1 MKQLQ
6 TIYTNQEELRKTLT
20 EWKKELENTDHK
32 AIAHIFQR
40 YDAMPESYSVY
51 QEITGLFRE
60 ILPDVAFAVFS
71 GAGVIADQKITENSF
86 TVTLTVFEDKNSH
99 AEIRLLSMEDPE
111 TTREILRNQIFNKQ
125 DLCGIEII
133 SALTWEKMFALMEI
147 LDELPESI
155 SIFGGVA
162 VSDAGCPSYVASSD
176 DHSMIDAFLI
186 TTYCGTDM
194 HIMTSRVNGWKHIGF
209 PIKVTHSVEDVIYT
223 LNDEP
228 AYNIYRRYLKIPND
242 RNFFYNALEFP
253 FEITEPNGNT
263 YIRHAKSSTENG
275 AIVMSSFVPE
285 GSTVR
290 FSYGDPE
297 AIRQDVRMQVK
308 ATAEFRP
315 EILIMCNCL
324 GRKLFWGDDASIDI
338 SPFLTIAPMSGACFL
353 GEILRYQGKTYLNNL
368 SLVVVAFR
376 EGDISEHPESG
387 YSDSDSG
394 VLSLASRLASFIN
407 TMTGELQDA
416 NEQLTILLK
425 QATTDALTGIY
436 NRGEITRKIDECF
449 LLSKNGKTWSLI
461 MMDIDDFKQ
470 INDEYGHAEGDNVL
484 KTVTYVIQNTIER
497 LYPVASLGRW
507 GGEEFMILLPD
518 ANSQQAASFAEII
531 RLAVQ
536 ETHFN
541 ENRHITMSFGVTEY
555 IENEKIYDTFIR
567 VDKAL
572 YMVKNSGKNAV
583 KVL

>member
-1 MKQLQ
+1 MKQIQ
-6 TIYTNQEELRKTLT
+6 TIYTNKEELRETLF
-20 EWKKELENTDHK
+20 EWKKELEKDNHK

-40 YDAMPESYSVY
+40 YDAMPESYPVY

-86 TVTLTVFEDKNSH
+86 TVTLTVFEDKNSD

-111 TTREILRNQIFNKQ
+111 TTKEILRKEIFTKPN
-125 DLCGIEII
+125 LCGIEVI
-133 SALTWEKMFALMEI
+133 SALTWEKMFSLMDV

-162 VSDAGCPSYVASSD
+162 VSDDGCPSYVASSD

-186 TTYCGTDM
+186 TTYCGTDL

-228 AYNIYRRYLKIPND
+228 AYNIYKRYLKIPND

-253 FEITEPNGNT
+253 FEITEPNGDT

-297 AIRQDVRMQVK
+297 AIRQDVRAQVK
-308 ATAEFRP
+308 ATADFRP
-315 EILIMCNCL
+315 EVLIMCNCL
-324 GRKLFWGDDASIDI
+324 GRKLFWGEDASIDI
-338 SPFLTIAPMSGACFL
+338 SPFFTIAPMSGACFL

-368 SLVVVAFR
+368 SLVVVSMR
-376 EGDISEHPESG
+376 EGEITNHPECG
-387 YSDSDSG
+387 YTDTDSG

-425 QATTDALTGIY
+425 QATTDALTGVY

-449 LLSKNGKTWSLI
+449 LSSKCGKTWSLI

-470 INDEYGHAEGDNVL
+470 INDVYSHAEGDNVL
-484 KTVTYVIQNTIER
+484 KTATYVIQSTIER
-497 LYPVASLGRW
+497 LHPAASLGRW

-518 ANSQQAASFAEII
+518 INVQEASSFAEVLRI
-531 RLAVQ
+531 AVQ
-536 ETHFN
+536 EMQFK
-541 ENRHITMSFGVTEY
+541 ESRRISMSFGVTEY
-555 IENEKIYDTFIR
+555 IPNEKIYDTLMR

-583 KVL
+583 KAL